1 MRSMSATSPEAR
13 PARPSP
19 RSPPPGGKGLGVGAR
34 PAGFTT
40 VTAIF
45 LIVVLAALGAFMV
58 TISGLQQ
65 TSGALD
71 VQGAR
76 AYQAARAGIEWGAY
90 QAVVNASCAPSTPL
104 TPGGTLASF
113 TVTVQCTQSTAKEL
127 DTDVNVYQITS
138 TACNAPSA
146 GNCPSTAAN
155 PGPRYLERRLQATVG
170 R

>member
-1 MRSMSATSPEAR
+1 
-13 PARPSP
+13 
-19 RSPPPGGKGLGVGAR
+19 
-34 PAGFTT
+34 

-76 AYQAARAGIEWGAY
+76 AYQAARAGIEWKTY
-90 QAVVNASCAPSTPL
+90 QVVQPPQPSPNCVPSQNL
-104 TPGGTLASF
+104 TLSGTLSAF
-113 TVTVQCTQSTAKEL
+113 TVTVQCTTFTTANEL
-127 DTDVNVYQITS
+127 GIAVNLYQITS